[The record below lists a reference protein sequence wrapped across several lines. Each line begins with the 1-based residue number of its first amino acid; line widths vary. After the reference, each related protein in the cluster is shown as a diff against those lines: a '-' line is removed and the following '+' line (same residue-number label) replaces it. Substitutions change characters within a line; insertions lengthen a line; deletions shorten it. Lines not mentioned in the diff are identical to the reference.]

1 MKKLCPGGLL
11 LALVS
16 VAAAQDVQ
24 WTLTGPAE
32 VTQGGTVT
40 WQAAVS
46 VAGPNQGLAGY
57 AFSIV
62 VGPAP
67 GPPPGP
73 DATWGTAD
81 DENVSAVVL
90 SPAAWVPSFQVAG
103 GPGPASVKDVA
114 AQGGPGLAVLAS
126 AGSPQIIAG
135 ELIQVGAGCLSWNPA
150 ESVAGVGLEARK
162 SVLLADPGGAYVL
175 HSGEIPTSG
184 LAPGQYTV
192 VLIPL
197 RARVLRDDLD
207 FALAQPGFIMKEAA
221 SAGSSFNVLVSA
233 LFIPGDF
240 DHNGYVDAADLDIFL
255 ACGTG
260 PAGAYAASGC
270 SLSPDGEGYVAAD
283 LDRDHDVDQVDFGVF
298 QRCYSGALPG
308 NPGCAD

>member
-1 MKKLCPGGLL
+1 MQVRSLIAAFGVVVVPA
-11 LALVS
+11 LA
-16 VAAAQDVQ
+16 ADVQ
-24 WTLTGPAE
+24 WTLTGPAQ
-32 VTQGGTVT
+32 VDRGTAVT
-40 WQAAVS
+40 WQAGVS
-46 VAGPNQGLAGY
+46 VTGENQGLAGY
-57 AFSIV
+57 AISIA
-62 VGPAP
+62 VGPSP
-67 GPPPGP
+67 GPTAGM
-73 DATWGTAD
+73 DGTWGTAD
-81 DENVSAVVL
+81 DENIAAVILPPAEWVS
-90 SPAAWVPSFQVAG
+90 SFQVQGSSA
-103 GPGPASVKDVA
+103 PGSIKDLAV
-114 AQGGPGLAVLAS
+114 QGGPGLAVLTS
-126 AGSPQIIAG
+126 AGTPDLRAG
-135 ELIQVGAGCLSWNPA
+135 ELIQVGASCLAWNPL

-207 FALAQPGFIMKEAA
+207 FAQAQPGFIMKEAA